1 MLTNTDAIAG
11 LDASK
16 KTLNSQCNAASG
28 TALTDLMTSIQNISD
43 EVGALEVLV
52 LASSYIPQTD
62 AFKAVT
68 DAAKSFVITLN
79 RIKAAFGAVDEV
91 AQAINKILSYIK

>member
-11 LDASK
+11 LDASN

-28 TALTDLMTSIQNISD
+28 TTLTDLRTSIQNIAD
-43 EVGALEVLV
+43 AVGALEILV

-79 RIKAAFGAVDEV
+79 RIKAAFGAVGEV
-91 AQAINKILSYIK
+91 AQAINRILSYIK